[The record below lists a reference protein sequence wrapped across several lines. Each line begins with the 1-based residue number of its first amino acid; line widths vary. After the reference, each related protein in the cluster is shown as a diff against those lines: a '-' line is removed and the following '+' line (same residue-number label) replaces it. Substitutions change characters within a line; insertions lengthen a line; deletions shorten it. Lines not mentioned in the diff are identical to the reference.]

1 MVSNEQLEELKKLLI
16 DRLRPAFILLFGSYA
31 QKTATEES
39 DLDIA
44 FYSETPL
51 SNYERFL
58 LAGELATIVNVD
70 VDLVNIREVDTVFAA
85 LIFSTGEILYC
96 DDRSLFNQERMKTL
110 SMYVTLNEQRAEI
123 LESIEKRGSIYGE

>member
-1 MVSNEQLEELKKLLI
+1 MVSNEQLEELKKFLI

-31 QKTATEES
+31 QKAATEES

-70 VDLVNIREVDTVFAA
+70 VDLPAPGHSPF
-85 LIFSTGEILYC
+85 
-96 DDRSLFNQERMKTL
+96 
-110 SMYVTLNEQRAEI
+110 
-123 LESIEKRGSIYGE
+123 